1 MPLAAGA
8 VALEDAKTNSEV
20 VAVVKDCRSPSMS
33 NMLVY
38 HASIC
43 LDSGDKNVF

>member
-8 VALEDAKTNSEV
+8 VALEDAEASSEV
-20 VAVVKDCRSPSMS
+20 VAVVEDCRSPSMDD
-33 NMLVY
+33 MLVY

-43 LDSGDKNVF
+43 LYVGNKDVF